1 MRSLRSAPS
10 FIGKE
15 FNERRRSATRGSS
28 LSRRFRDLKPKTRE
42 RSTTVMTVDDDA
54 DLQASIVDVLDDKGF
69 CPVVAAD
76 GLEALD
82 LLRGGFRP
90 SVILLDLRM
99 PRMDGWKFRREQ
111 NKDVAL
117 RDIPVVVTT
126 AEPFSDSERRTEFG
140 NVGWLPKPFGLDA
153 LVTAVENAL
162 VSGRDADTRDDNNK
176 GVKSFLRGHSS

>member
-1 MRSLRSAPS
+1 MLRP
-10 FIGKE
+10 
-15 FNERRRSATRGSS
+15 ATSS
-28 LSRRFRDLKPKTRE
+28 KALTTRE
-42 RSTTVMTVDDDA
+42 RSTIVMTVDDDA
-54 DLQASIVDVLDDKGF
+54 DLQVSIVDVLEDKGF
-69 CPVVAAD
+69 SPVVAAD

-126 AEPFSDSERRTEFG
+126 AEPLIDSAKRAEFG
-140 NVGWLPKPFGLDA
+140 EVGWLPKPFGREA
-153 LVTAVENAL
+153 LMTAIENAL
-162 VSGRDADTRDDNNK
+162 VSAQDTDTPRDNDNE
-176 GVKSFLRGHSS
+176 GDKSFPRGRSS

>member
-1 MRSLRSAPS
+1 MSTVVP
-10 FIGKE
+10 
-15 FNERRRSATRGSS
+15 TRGSP
-28 LSRRFRDLKPKTRE
+28 LSRRFVTSAKTRE
-42 RSTTVMTVDDDA
+42 RSTIVMTVDDDA
-54 DLQASIVDVLDDKGF
+54 DLQVSIVDVLEDKGF

-99 PRMDGWKFRREQ
+99 PRMDGWKFRCEQ

-126 AEPFSDSERRTEFG
+126 AEPFNESEKRTEFG
-140 NVGWLPKPFGLDA
+140 DVGWLPKPFGLDA
-153 LVTAVENAL
+153 LVTAVEKAL
-162 VSGRDADTRDDNNK
+162 VSGRDADTRDDDNK
-176 GVKSFLRGHSS
+176 GVKSFSRGHGS